1 LRVVVIG
8 FGSVGQAFLR
18 MISEG
23 GVSSSGLWIHPRV
36 VAVADSGGAVV
47 DEKGLNPRE
56 VLEVKR
62 REGSVAADP
71 VHGRPGLTGLEL
83 LRDVEAE
90 VLVEVTPTNI
100 RDGEPG
106 LSHVREALRRR
117 FHVVTTNKGP
127 LALALPA
134 LMELAE
140 YNGVQLRFSGT
151 VGGGT
156 PILDLG
162 REGLFGNR
170 IEGVRGILNGTTNYI
185 LTRMAEAGLPLDEA
199 LREAQALG
207 YAEADP
213 SYDLEGLDSACK
225 LVIIANWV
233 MRMESSLGDVKV
245 EGISDVTLDQVR
257 RAEAEGMRVK
267 LVASAVEGRLEVKP
281 ELVSRRD
288 PMCVDGTLNAVTYRA
303 EPAGEVTVIGRGA
316 GGSETA
322 SAIIRDLAKIRMEAA
337 KLIA

>member
-1 LRVVVIG
+1 MRIVMVG
-8 FGSVGQAFLR
+8 FGCVGQAFLR
-18 MISEG
+18 MVSEG
-23 GVSSSGLWIHPRV
+23 AAPLSDFWIHPRV
-36 VAVADSGGAVV
+36 VAVADRGGALV

-56 VLEVKR
+56 ILALKSR
-62 REGSVAADP
+62 RGSVAADP
-71 VHGRPGLTGLEL
+71 TRGRPGLTGLEL

-106 LSHVREALRRR
+106 LSHIREALRRG

-140 YNGVQLRFSGT
+140 YNGVQLRFSGA

-170 IEGVRGILNGTTNYI
+170 VESVRGILNGTTNYI
-185 LTRMAEAGLPLDEA
+185 LTRMAEAGLSMDEA
-199 LREAQALG
+199 LREAQTLG

-213 SYDLEGLDSACK
+213 SIDVEGLDSACK

-233 MRMESSLGDVKV
+233 MRMDCSLGDVKV
-245 EGISDVTLDQVR
+245 RGISDVTLEQVR

-267 LVASAVEGRLEVKP
+267 LVASAADGRLEVKP
-281 ELVSRRD
+281 ELVSRGE
-288 PMCVDGTLNAVTYRA
+288 PLCVDGTLNAVTFRA
-303 EPAGEVTVIGRGA
+303 EPAGEVTIVGRGA
-316 GGSETA
+316 GGPETA

>member
-1 LRVVVIG
+1 MRIIMIG
-8 FGSVGQAFLR
+8 FGCVGQSFLR
-18 MISEG
+18 MIMEESFPF
-23 GVSSSGLWIHPRV
+23 SDFWIHPRV
-36 VAVADSGGAVV
+36 VAVADSGGAMV

-56 VLEVKR
+56 VLTLKSIR
-62 REGSVAADP
+62 GSVAADP
-71 VHGRPGLTGLEL
+71 VRGRPGLTGLEL
-83 LRDVEAE
+83 LKDLEAE

-106 LSHVREALRRR
+106 LTHIREALRRG

-140 YNGVQLRFSGT
+140 YNGVQLRFSGA

-162 REGLFGNR
+162 RGGLFGNHV
-170 IEGVRGILNGTTNYI
+170 ENVRGILNGTTNYI
-185 LTRMAEAGLPLDEA
+185 LTRMAEAGLSLDEA

-213 SYDLEGLDSACK
+213 SYDVEGLDSACK

-233 MRMESSLGDVKV
+233 MRMECSLGDVRV
-245 EGISDVTLDQVR
+245 EGISDVTLDQVGK
-257 RAEAEGMRVK
+257 AEAEGLRVK
-267 LVASAVEGRLEVKP
+267 LVASAADGRLEVKP
-281 ELVSRRD
+281 ELISRRE
-288 PMCVDGTLNAVTYRA
+288 PLCVDGTLNAVTYKA
-303 EPAGEVTVIGRGA
+303 DPAGEVTIIGKGA
-316 GGSETA
+316 GGPETA
-322 SAIIRDLAKIRMEAA
+322 SAIIRDLAKIRMETA
-337 KLIA
+337 KLIG

>member
-1 LRVVVIG
+1 MRIILVG
-8 FGSVGQAFLR
+8 LGCVGQAFLR
-18 MISEG
+18 MVSEG
-23 GVSSSGLWIHPRV
+23 AASFSDFWIHPRI
-36 VAVADSGGAVV
+36 VAVADRGGAIV
-47 DEKGLNPRE
+47 DEKGLNIGE
-56 VLEVKR
+56 VLMLKNR
-62 REGSVAADP
+62 CGSVAADP
-71 VHGRPGLTGLEL
+71 IHGRPGLTALEL

-90 VLVEVTPTNI
+90 VLVEATPTNL

-106 LSHVREALRRR
+106 LSHIREALRRG

-170 IEGVRGILNGTTNYI
+170 VESVRGILNGTTNYI
-185 LTRMAEAGLPLDEA
+185 LTRMAEAGLSINEA
-199 LREAQALG
+199 LKEAQTLG

-213 SYDLEGLDSACK
+213 SIDIEGLDSACK
-225 LVIIANWV
+225 LVIMANWV
-233 MRMESSLGDVKV
+233 MHMDCSLRDVKV
-245 EGISDVTLDQVR
+245 KGISDVTLEQVR
-257 RAEAEGMRVK
+257 RAEAEGMKVK
-267 LVASAVEGRLEVKP
+267 LVASAIDGRLEVKP
-281 ELVSRRD
+281 ELVSRRE
-288 PMCVDGTLNAVTYRA
+288 PLCVDGTLNAVTFKA
-303 EPAGEVTVIGRGA
+303 EPAGEVTIVGKGA
-316 GGSETA
+316 GGMETA

>member
-1 LRVVVIG
+1 MIG
-8 FGSVGQAFLR
+8 FGVVGQAFLR
-18 MISEG
+18 MISERAAPF
-23 GVSSSGLWIHPRV
+23 SKFWIYPKV
-36 VAVADSGGAVV
+36 VAIADRGGAII
-47 DEKGLNPRE
+47 DEKGLNLKE
-56 VLEVKR
+56 VLMLKGCR
-62 REGSVAADP
+62 GSVAADP
-71 VHGRPGLTGLEL
+71 VLGRPGLTGLEL

-90 VLVEVTPTNI
+90 VLVEVTPTNV

-106 LSHVREALRRR
+106 LSHIREALKRG

-170 IEGVRGILNGTTNYI
+170 IESIRGILNGTTNYV
-185 LTRMAEAGLPLDEA
+185 LTRMAEADLSLDEA
-199 LREAQALG
+199 LREAQVLG

-213 SYDLEGLDSACK
+213 SYDIEGLDSACK
-225 LVIIANWV
+225 LVIMANWI
-233 MRMESSLGDVKV
+233 MRMDSSLMDVEV
-245 EGISDVTLDQVR
+245 EGISDITLNQVKK
-257 RAEAEGMRVK
+257 AEAKGMRVK
-267 LVASAVEGRLEVKP
+267 LVASAIDGKLEVKP
-281 ELVSRRD
+281 KLISRKE
-288 PMCVDGTLNAVTYRA
+288 PLCVNGTLNAVTFKA
-303 EPAGEVTVIGRGA
+303 EPAGEVTIVGKGA

-322 SAIIRDLAKIRMEAA
+322 SSIIRDLVKIRMETA
-337 KLIA
+337 KLVA

>member
-1 LRVVVIG
+1 MIG
-8 FGSVGQAFLR
+8 FGTVGQAFLK
-18 MISEG
+18 MISERTAL
-23 GVSSSGLWIHPRV
+23 SDFWIYPKV
-36 VAVADSGGAVV
+36 VAIADRGGAIA
-47 DEKGLNPRE
+47 DEKGLNLKE
-56 VLEVKR
+56 VLMLKNR
-62 REGSVAADP
+62 RGSVAADP
-71 VHGRPGLTGLEL
+71 IRGRPDLTGLEL

-106 LSHVREALRRR
+106 LSHIREALKRR

-170 IEGVRGILNGTTNYI
+170 IEGIRGILNGTTNYI
-185 LTRMAEAGLPLDEA
+185 LTRMAEAGLSLDEA

-213 SYDLEGLDSACK
+213 SYDIEGLDSACK
-225 LVIIANWV
+225 LVIMANWI
-233 MRMESSLGDVKV
+233 MRMDSSLRDVEI
-245 EGISDVTLDQVR
+245 EGISDIALSQVKN
-257 RAEAEGMRVK
+257 AEAKGMRVK
-267 LVASAVEGRLEVKP
+267 LVASIADGKLKVKP
-281 ELVSRRD
+281 RLVSKKE
-288 PMCVDGTLNAVTYRA
+288 PLCVDGTLNAVTFKA
-303 EPAGEVTVIGRGA
+303 EPAGEVTIVGKGA

-322 SAIIRDLAKIRMEAA
+322 SSIVRDLAKIRMETA
-337 KLIA
+337 KLVA